1 MLIVLEFLYAD
12 CDYLSLQ
19 GGQEMLIVME
29 FMDRGSLSDVLMDKS
44 IALSGASLY

>member
-1 MLIVLEFLYAD
+1 MLTYAD
-12 CDYLSLQ
+12 ACSLLQ

-29 FMDRGSLSDVLMDKS
+29 FMDRGSLSDVLMDKT